1 MSERQF
7 DHYLVR
13 SGASAEGSRHTA
25 WLAVTPRGRG
35 FPVYYAICENRSFRD
50 PALAEQA
57 AAAALDALLGLEED
71 GTPVFPEGY
80 TGFADDAGQPTD
92 SAD

>member
-1 MSERQF
+1 MPERQF
-7 DHYLVR
+7 EHYSVR

-50 PALAEQA
+50 PVKAEHA
-57 AAAALDALLGLEED
+57 AAAALEALLGLEED

-80 TGFADDAGQPTD
+80 TGFADDAGE
-92 SAD
+92 SAGPGA

>member
-1 MSERQF
+1 MPERQF
-7 DHYLVR
+7 DRYLVR

-50 PALAEQA
+50 PAKAEDA
-57 AAAALDALLGLEED
+57 AAAALDALLGLEDD
-71 GTPVFPEGY
+71 GTPVFPDGY
-80 TGFADDAGQPTD
+80 TGFTDDVSEPADP
-92 SAD
+92 SA